1 MQFARNSVGNRFS
14 RLVYTEVC
22 LKIRYRNVVS
32 LIYPRKIIK
41 NPVIFTLFISFHYF
55 RFPIK
60 SEEIIPSV
68 NVVDFPLPSSFLSAT
83 PQGILRSF
91 GLKPNVH
98 HSKSLRRRRSRR
110 RRSSIIRREG
120 KCLNCVSLN
129 TSGARGNAIWLD
141 FLLRLGTV
149 NDRQLV
155 KVKLAG
161 NVPELQR
168 VSQEV
173 TPVTSRVHR
182 N

>member
-1 MQFARNSVGNRFS
+1 M
-14 RLVYTEVC
+14 YTEVC
-22 LKIRYRNVVS
+22 LEIRYRNVVN

-68 NVVDFPLPSSFLSAT
+68 NVVDFLLPSSFLSAT

-98 HSKSLRRRRSRR
+98 HGKSLRRRKSRR
-110 RRSSIIRREG
+110 RREEGEAKRGSIIRREG

-129 TSGARGNAIWLD
+129 TSGACGNAI
-141 FLLRLGTV
+141 
-149 NDRQLV
+149 
-155 KVKLAG
+155 
-161 NVPELQR
+161 
-168 VSQEV
+168 
-173 TPVTSRVHR
+173 
-182 N
+182 